1 MSTSATKKSY
11 FWDAAHSHVSVL
23 WLFTFSSHL
32 SRYAVRTIPPFN
44 LFLLIRNAVEVGRKK
59 REAISEVWR
68 STSKRKTVLIS
79 FYRVREQRR
88 LFYALCR
95 STRIIITFP
104 NDVENIIFSISPS
117 SKTLN
122 FPKANRYNSLFSL
135 NFRWLLRPW
144 RSGRCGRH
152 HPTGGQNRFLISEN
166 FPVHRV
172 HRLIFSSLLTLWPQL
187 RRFAGLNGYRVRYA
201 LVTF

>member
-1 MSTSATKKSY
+1 MKK
-11 FWDAAHSHVSVL
+11 HQQ
-23 WLFTFSSHL
+23 
-32 SRYAVRTIPPFN
+32 
-44 LFLLIRNAVEVGRKK
+44 K
-59 REAISEVWR
+59 
-68 STSKRKTVLIS
+68 KTVLIS

-122 FPKANRYNSLFSL
+122 FLKANRYNSLFSL

-187 RRFAGLNGYRVRYA
+187 SSFRRIKWLSSA
-201 LVTF
+201 LCFGDLLGSSFDEICFDFYYFV